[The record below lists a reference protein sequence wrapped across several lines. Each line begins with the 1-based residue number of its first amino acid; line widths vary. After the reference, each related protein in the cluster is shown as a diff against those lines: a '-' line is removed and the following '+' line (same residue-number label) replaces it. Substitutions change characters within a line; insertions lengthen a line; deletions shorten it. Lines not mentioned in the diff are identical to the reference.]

1 MIDDLDLD
9 INEKLKSN
17 NTEDINDLDDSWIK
31 QFDIEDNLYKNYYK
45 EDINF
50 IKLNFIYINNEN
62 SIEKIKEENF
72 LLSVKNC
79 LSREDIITIIKKN
92 NIINEIHYR
101 LLYILKYNI
110 NIDPIHLKNYLKNKD
125 NLHYNFFTSVKNIDS
140 IYFQPTI
147 TLFHDI
153 NNLIFVFYEKIFSS
167 SSSHSVTK
175 KIYLQKKNNKSLRN
189 TFKDIK

>member
-1 MIDDLDLD
+1 MNNQVYLD
-9 INEKLKSN
+9 INTKIN
-17 NTEDINDLDDSWIK
+17 NIEDLDDSWIK
-31 QFDIEDNLYKNYYK
+31 QFDCEDNLYKNYYK

-50 IKLNFIYINNEN
+50 IKLNYIYINNEN
-62 SIEKIKEENF
+62 CIEKIKEEYF
-72 LLSVKNC
+72 LLSIKNC

-92 NIINEIHYR
+92 NVINEINYG
-101 LLYILKYNI
+101 LLSILKYNI
-110 NIDPIHLKNYLKNKD
+110 NIDPNHLQKYLKNKDKD
-125 NLHYNFFTSVKNIDS
+125 NLHYNFFTSIKNIDT

-167 SSSHSVTK
+167 SHSVTK
-175 KIYLQKKNNKSLRN
+175 KIYLQKKCNNKSLRN

>member
-1 MIDDLDLD
+1 MD
-9 INEKLKSN
+9 INSKLISN
-17 NTEDINDLDDSWIK
+17 NINEDLNDLDDSWIQ
-31 QFDIEDNLYKNYYK
+31 QFDNEDNLYKNYYK
-45 EDINF
+45 DDINF

-62 SIEKIKEENF
+62 YIEKIKEENF

-92 NIINEIHYR
+92 NIINEINYR

-110 NIDPIHLKNYLKNKD
+110 NIDPIYLQNYLKNED
-125 NLHYNFFTSVKNIDS
+125 NLNSNFFTSVKNIDS
-140 IYFQPTI
+140 IYFKPTI

-153 NNLIFVFYEKIFSS
+153 NNLSFVFYEKICTSLS

-175 KIYLQKKNNKSLRN
+175 KIYLQKKFNNKSLRN